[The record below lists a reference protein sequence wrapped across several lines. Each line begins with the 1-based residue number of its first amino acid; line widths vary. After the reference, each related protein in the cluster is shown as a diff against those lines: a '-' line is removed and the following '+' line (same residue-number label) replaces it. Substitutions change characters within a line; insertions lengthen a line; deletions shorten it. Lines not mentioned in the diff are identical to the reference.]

1 MDADTMT
8 TSPVVLIVEDEWV
21 IAAYLQQ
28 LLEEAGYHIHGP
40 AACVGY
46 AMQLLDQNPPNVA
59 LLDVSL
65 RGERSFELARALRER
80 SIPFA
85 FMTGYLAGDIPEDLR
100 NNPTIGKPID
110 NDALLACIGNLLQI
124 EIADRSAPHAATS
137 ESTAPPSQI
146 AAC

>member
-1 MDADTMT
+1 MDDATMT
-8 TSPVVLIVEDEWV
+8 TSPLVLIVEDEWV

-46 AMQLLDQNPPNVA
+46 ALQLLDQNPPNVA

-110 NDALLACIGNLLQI
+110 NDVLLACIGNLLQV
-124 EIADRSAPHAATS
+124 EIADRSAAPTPALENCVPTS
-137 ESTAPPSQI
+137 HL